1 MTYMKISKKININ
14 ILSRSA
20 LIIIPLIA
28 SSCSNLSIT
37 KEATITNKIKQ
48 QKEVIKSYSQEILKD
63 PKNEKLIFD
72 RGISK
77 YEYGDYKGAIN
88 DFNKAFQISN
98 DDGILYLRAITKV
111 EYGDYEGAVVD
122 YTRLLNIPELRRE
135 IYFDIGLINFYSF
148 NYKNALLNINK
159 VIEEGNSDYKNFLY
173 RGDINFRLRNYK
185 ASKRDHDKSVELF
198 NKSYLSLNNRGV
210 SNYKLGN
217 FKQSL
222 KDFNRALK
230 LNPGNYNILF
240 NRALTYNKLNLNK
253 KACIDLKKSIKLG
266 KDVFKENYY
275 SICNKN
281 S

>member
-1 MTYMKISKKININ
+1 MKISKKINLN
-14 ILSRSA
+14 ILNKLGLIIIA
-20 LIIIPLIA
+20 LII
-28 SSCSNLSIT
+28 SSCSNLLTT
-37 KEATITNKIKQ
+37 KEATISGEIKQ
-48 QKEVIKSYSQEILKD
+48 KKELIKSYSQEILKD

-72 RGISK
+72 RGIAK

-88 DFNKAFQISN
+88 DFNKAFEISN
-98 DDGILYLRAITKV
+98 DNGILYLRAITKL
-111 EYGDYEGAVVD
+111 EYGDYEGAVDD
-122 YTRLLNIPELRRE
+122 YTRLLIIPELRRE
-135 IYFDIGLINFYSF
+135 IYLDIGLINFYTF
-148 NYKNALLNINK
+148 KYKDALLNFNN
-159 VIEEGNSDYKNFLY
+159 VIEADKSDYKNFLY
-173 RGDINFRLRNYK
+173 RGDINFKLRNYK

-210 SNYKLGN
+210 SNYKEGN

-222 KDFNRALK
+222 KDFNRSLK
-230 LNPGNYNILF
+230 LNPGNYNTLF

-275 SICNKN
+275 SICYKN